1 MRKYR
6 IMSLVL
12 AMILAVTSGMRAEAG
27 EFAKK
32 EYNLVFIPKLVHE
45 WYEEVKVGIEQAI
58 ADLAKEGV
66 KVNYTWDAP
75 SDAIVTEQIAKMEA
89 AAANQ
94 PDGISIAI
102 IDPSATNA
110 VINEMVD
117 AGINVSTFDCDAPD
131 SKRLYYCGHADN
143 FGDGKEMARR
153 LAAALGEKGEVAV
166 LAGSL
171 SASNHQDR
179 VNGFLEEIKKFP
191 NITVVDSKADE
202 DSIEVALAVSEG
214 YITAYPNLS
223 AIYGVNAAS
232 PIGAARAVVDAGKRG
247 KILVI
252 GYAEDQ
258 EAMNYVKDGA
268 IFCTLR
274 QAVPTYG
281 YNSVFNMLRIAD
293 GKAPKVVNDDI
304 PAHFV
309 TSANIADYLK

>member
-1 MRKYR
+1 MRKTT
-6 IMSLVL
+6 VL
-12 AMILAVTSGMRAEAG
+12 TLALAADFALAVGMEAQAG
-27 EFAKK
+27 QYAKK

-45 WYEEVKVGIEQAI
+45 WYEEVKQGIDQAV
-58 ADLAKEGV
+58 AELAKEGV

-89 AAANQ
+89 AAANM

-110 VINEMVD
+110 IINEMVD
-117 AGINVSTFDCDAPD
+117 AGINISTFDCDAPD

-143 FGDGKEMARR
+143 YGDGAEMARR
-153 LAAALGEKGEVAV
+153 LAKALNGKGEVAI

-179 VNGFLEEIKKFP
+179 VKGFEDELKKHP
-191 NITVVDSKADE
+191 GITIVDKKADE
-202 DSIEVALAVSEG
+202 DSIEVALSVSEG
-214 YITAYPNLS
+214 YITAYPNLA

-232 PIGAARAVVDAGKRG
+232 PIGAARAVTDAGKVG
-247 KILVI
+247 KILVF
-252 GYAEDQ
+252 GMAEDQ
-258 EAMNYVKDGA
+258 EAMNYVKKGA
-268 IFCTLR
+268 IYCTLR

-281 YNSVFNMLRIAD
+281 YNSVFNMLLIAD

-304 PAHFV
+304 PAAFV
-309 TSANIADYLK
+309 TAEIVDQFLD